1 MNNIDYDNHWTEKN
15 TRKGQ
20 AKINWLRIL
29 LIYIRRMISS
39 KTITL
44 KSTTLVIIL
53 AVWIKYKEIIAR
65 ELFPVNGFGKARLS
79 VTKKSNHRIQK
90 NSNSKQANAELMI
103 FYVETV
109 VRYTDCYGDIDE
121 LFYLSMESMY
131 KRALD
136 FIFKSSLKDEF
147 DDRY

>member
-15 TRKGQ
+15 TRKSQ

-39 KTITL
+39 KTVTL

-65 ELFPVNGFGKARLS
+65 ELFPVNDFGKARLS
-79 VTKKSNHRIQK
+79 VTQKAIIEFKKS
-90 NSNSKQANAELMI
+90 SNNKQANAELMI

-109 VRYTDCYGDIDE
+109 VRYTDCYGDIDD
-121 LFYLSMESMY
+121 LLKKRNANFFLIVDLSLE
-131 KRALD
+131 
-136 FIFKSSLKDEF
+136 KS
-147 DDRY
+147 

>member
-1 MNNIDYDNHWTEKN
+1 
-15 TRKGQ
+15 
-20 AKINWLRIL
+20 
-29 LIYIRRMISS
+29 
-39 KTITL
+39 
-44 KSTTLVIIL
+44 
-53 AVWIKYKEIIAR
+53 
-65 ELFPVNGFGKARLS
+65 
-79 VTKKSNHRIQK
+79 
-90 NSNSKQANAELMI
+90 MI

-121 LFYLSMESMY
+121 FFYLNMESMY